1 MTIKICSISLIDN
14 LLKKKDFNMMIK
26 MTGKIYIVGIGPGS
40 SEYLTKLAID
50 TVKNSDYTVGST
62 RAIELFDDVQNK
74 IAFNVKELLDK
85 LNEGVELACEGNTV
99 SILSTGD
106 PGFSGVLN
114 TVLRISDEKGFDK
127 SNIEVIPGISSLQ
140 LAAAR
145 NHIQWDNANVMTFH
159 GRENIEEILPVIN
172 NGKTTI
178 ALPSRK
184 VKDMAQFL
192 LDNGVDENRKV
203 VVCERLSYDD
213 EKIVESTLKD
223 IAESEFTYMCI
234 MVIY

>member
-1 MTIKICSISLIDN
+1 MEN
-14 LLKKKDFNMMIK
+14 
-26 MTGKIYIVGIGPGS
+26 KIYIIGIGPGS
-40 SEYLTKLAID
+40 SEYLTKKAVD
-50 TVKNSDYTVGST
+50 TVKTSDYTVGST
-62 RAIELFDDVQNK
+62 RAIDLFDDVNNK
-74 IAFNVKELLDK
+74 IAFNVKDLLDK
-85 LNEGVELACEGNTV
+85 LEKGVDLAFEGNTV

-114 TVLRISDEKGFDK
+114 TVLRIANEKNFPEEK
-127 SNIEVIPGISSLQ
+127 IEVIPGISSLQ

-159 GRENIEEILPVIN
+159 GRENIEDILKVIN

-178 ALPSRK
+178 ALPSKK
-184 VKDMAQFL
+184 VRDMAQFL
-192 LDNGVDENRKV
+192 LDNGVDEHREV

-213 EKIVESTLKD
+213 EKIVRSTLKD
-223 IAESEFTYMCI
+223 IANSEFTYMCI

>member
-1 MTIKICSISLIDN
+1 MEN
-14 LLKKKDFNMMIK
+14 
-26 MTGKIYIVGIGPGS
+26 KIYIIGIGPGS
-40 SEYLTKLAID
+40 SEYLTKKAVD
-50 TVKNSDYTVGST
+50 TVKTSDYTVGST
-62 RAIELFDDVQNK
+62 RAIDLFDDVNNK
-74 IAFNVKELLDK
+74 IAFNVKDLLDK
-85 LNEGVELACEGNTV
+85 LEKGVDLAIEGNTV

-114 TVLRISDEKGFDK
+114 TVLRIANEKNFPEEK
-127 SNIEVIPGISSLQ
+127 IEVIPGISSLQ

-159 GRENIEEILPVIN
+159 GRENIEDILKVIN

-178 ALPSRK
+178 ALPSKK

-192 LDNGVDENRKV
+192 LDNGVDEHREV

-213 EKIVESTLKD
+213 EKIVRSTLKD
-223 IAESEFTYMCI
+223 IANSEFTYMCI

>member
-1 MTIKICSISLIDN
+1 MEN
-14 LLKKKDFNMMIK
+14 
-26 MTGKIYIVGIGPGS
+26 KIYIIGIGPGS
-40 SEYLTKLAID
+40 SEYLTKKAVD
-50 TVKNSDYTVGST
+50 TVKTSDYTVGST
-62 RAIELFDDVQNK
+62 RAIDLFDDVNNK
-74 IAFNVKELLDK
+74 IAFNVKDLLDK
-85 LNEGVELACEGNTV
+85 LEKGVDLAIEGNTV

-114 TVLRISDEKGFDK
+114 TVLRIVNEKNFPEEK
-127 SNIEVIPGISSLQ
+127 IEVIPGISSLQ

-159 GRENIEEILPVIN
+159 GRENIEDILKVIN

-178 ALPSRK
+178 ALPSKK
-184 VKDMAQFL
+184 VRDMAQFL
-192 LDNGVDENRKV
+192 LDNGVDEHREV

-213 EKIVESTLKD
+213 EKIVRSTLKD
-223 IAESEFTYMCI
+223 IANSEFTYMCI

>member
-1 MTIKICSISLIDN
+1 
-14 LLKKKDFNMMIK
+14 MIK
-26 MTGKIYIVGIGPGS
+26 MTGKIYIIGIGPGS
-40 SEYLTKLAID
+40 SEYLTKKAVD
-50 TVKNSDYTVGST
+50 TVKASDYTVGST
-62 RAIELFDDVQNK
+62 RAIELFDEVNNK
-74 IAFNVKELLDK
+74 IAFNVKELVEK
-85 LNEGVELACEGNTV
+85 LEEGVDLAINGNTV

-127 SNIEVIPGISSLQ
+127 ENIEVIPGISSLQ

-145 NHIQWDNANVMTFH
+145 TQIQWDNANVMTFH
-159 GRENIEEILPVIN
+159 GRENIEDILPVIN
-172 NGKTTI
+172 NGKVTI

-184 VKDMAQFL
+184 VRDMAQFL
-192 LDNGVDENRKV
+192 LDNGIDEDRKV
-203 VVCERLSYDD
+203 VVCERLSYPD
-213 EKIVESTLKD
+213 ERIVESTLGE

>member
-1 MTIKICSISLIDN
+1 
-14 LLKKKDFNMMIK
+14 MMIE
-26 MTGKIYIVGIGPGS
+26 MTGKIYIIGIGPGA
-40 SEYLTKLAID
+40 SEYLTKKAVD
-50 TVKNSDYTVGST
+50 TVKMSDYTVGST

-85 LNEGVELACEGNTV
+85 LEEGVQLACDGNTV

-114 TVLRISDEKGFDK
+114 TVLRISGEKGFDK
-127 SNIEVIPGISSLQ
+127 ENIEVIPGISSLQ

-145 NHIQWDNANVMTFH
+145 CHIQWDNANVMTFH

-172 NGKTTI
+172 NGKITI

-192 LDNGVDENRKV
+192 LDNGVEADREV
-203 VVCERLSYDD
+203 IVCERLSYPD
-213 EKIVESTLKD
+213 ERIVDSTLKE
-223 IAESEFTYMCI
+223 IAQSEFTYMCI
-234 MVIY
+234 MVIK

>member
-1 MTIKICSISLIDN
+1 MEN
-14 LLKKKDFNMMIK
+14 
-26 MTGKIYIVGIGPGS
+26 KIYIIGIGPGS
-40 SEYLTKLAID
+40 SEYLTKKAVD
-50 TVKNSDYTVGST
+50 TVKTSDYTVGST
-62 RAIELFDDVQNK
+62 RAIDLFDDVNNK
-74 IAFNVKELLDK
+74 IAFNVKDLLDK
-85 LNEGVELACEGNTV
+85 LEKGVDLAIEGNTV

-114 TVLRISDEKGFDK
+114 TVLRIANEKNFPEEK
-127 SNIEVIPGISSLQ
+127 IEVIPGISSLQ

-159 GRENIEEILPVIN
+159 GRENIEDILKVIN

-178 ALPSRK
+178 ALPSKK
-184 VKDMAQFL
+184 VRDMAQFL
-192 LDNGVDENRKV
+192 LDKGVDEHREV

-213 EKIVESTLKD
+213 EKIVRSTLKD
-223 IAESEFTYMCI
+223 IANSEFTYMCI

>member
-1 MTIKICSISLIDN
+1 MEN
-14 LLKKKDFNMMIK
+14 
-26 MTGKIYIVGIGPGS
+26 KIYIIGIGPGS
-40 SEYLTKLAID
+40 SEYLTKKAVD
-50 TVKNSDYTVGST
+50 TVKTSDYTVGST
-62 RAIELFDDVQNK
+62 RAIDLFDDVNNK
-74 IAFNVKELLDK
+74 IAFNVKDLLDK
-85 LNEGVELACEGNTV
+85 LEKGVDLAIEGNTV

-114 TVLRISDEKGFDK
+114 TVLRIAREKNFPEEK
-127 SNIEVIPGISSLQ
+127 IEVIPGISSLQ

-159 GRENIEEILPVIN
+159 GRENIEDILKVIN

-178 ALPSRK
+178 ALPSKK
-184 VKDMAQFL
+184 VRDMAQFL
-192 LDNGVDENRKV
+192 LDNGVDEHREV

-213 EKIVESTLKD
+213 EKIVWSTLKD
-223 IAESEFTYMCI
+223 IANSEFTYMCI

>member
-1 MTIKICSISLIDN
+1 MEN
-14 LLKKKDFNMMIK
+14 
-26 MTGKIYIVGIGPGS
+26 KIYIIGIGPGS
-40 SEYLTKLAID
+40 SEYLTKKAVD
-50 TVKNSDYTVGST
+50 TLKTSDYTVGST
-62 RAIELFDDVQNK
+62 RAIDLFDDVNNK
-74 IAFNVKELLDK
+74 IAFNVKDLLDK
-85 LNEGVELACEGNTV
+85 LEKGVDLAIEGNTV

-114 TVLRISDEKGFDK
+114 TVLRIANEKNFPEEK
-127 SNIEVIPGISSLQ
+127 IEVIPGISSLQ

-159 GRENIEEILPVIN
+159 GRENIEDILKVIN

-178 ALPSRK
+178 ALPSKK
-184 VKDMAQFL
+184 VRDMAQFL
-192 LDNGVDENRKV
+192 LDNGVDEHREV

-213 EKIVESTLKD
+213 EKIVRSTLKD
-223 IAESEFTYMCI
+223 IANSEFTYMCI

>member
-1 MTIKICSISLIDN
+1 
-14 LLKKKDFNMMIK
+14 MIK
-26 MTGKIYIVGIGPGS
+26 MTGKIYIVGIGPGG
-40 SEYLTKLAID
+40 SEYLTKKAVD
-50 TVKNSDYTVGST
+50 TVKTSDYTVGST
-62 RAIELFDDVQNK
+62 RAIDLFEDVNNK

-85 LNEGVELACEGNTV
+85 LEEGVQLACDGHTV

-114 TVLRISDEKGFDK
+114 TVLRISSEKNFNK
-127 SNIEVIPGISSLQ
+127 ENIEVIPGISSLQ
-140 LAAAR
+140 LAAAK

-159 GRENIEEILPVIN
+159 GRENIEDILPVIN

-192 LDNGVDENRKV
+192 LDNGVEENRKV
-203 VVCERLSYDD
+203 VVCERLSYPD
-213 EKIVESTLKD
+213 ERIVESTLKD
-223 IAESEFTYMCI
+223 IAQSEFTYMCI
-234 MVIY
+234 MIIY

>member
-1 MTIKICSISLIDN
+1 MEN
-14 LLKKKDFNMMIK
+14 
-26 MTGKIYIVGIGPGS
+26 KIYIIGIGPGS
-40 SEYLTKLAID
+40 SEYLTKKAVD
-50 TVKNSDYTVGST
+50 TVKTSDYTVGST
-62 RAIELFDDVQNK
+62 RAIDLFDDVNNK
-74 IAFNVKELLDK
+74 IAFNVKDLLDK
-85 LNEGVELACEGNTV
+85 LEKGVDLAIEGNTV

-114 TVLRISDEKGFDK
+114 TVLRIANEKNFPEEK
-127 SNIEVIPGISSLQ
+127 IEVIPGISSLQ

-159 GRENIEEILPVIN
+159 GRKNIEDILKVIN

-178 ALPSRK
+178 ALPSKK
-184 VKDMAQFL
+184 VRDMAQFL
-192 LDNGVDENRKV
+192 LDNGVDEHREV

-213 EKIVESTLKD
+213 EKIVRSTLKD
-223 IAESEFTYMCI
+223 IANSEFTYMCI

>member
-1 MTIKICSISLIDN
+1 MGCSYSKEFSTTAFTNVENIFI
-14 LLKKKDFNMMIK
+14 
-26 MTGKIYIVGIGPGS
+26 
-40 SEYLTKLAID
+40 SEYLTKKAID
-50 TVKNSDYTVGST
+50 TVKASDYTVGST

-85 LNEGVELACEGNTV
+85 LEEGVKLACDGNTV

-114 TVLRISDEKGFDK
+114 TVLRISSEKGFPK
-127 SNIEVIPGISSLQ
+127 ESIEVIPGISSLQ
-140 LAAAR
+140 LAAAKC
-145 NHIQWDNANVMTFH
+145 HIQWDSANVMTFH
-159 GRENIEEILPVIN
+159 GRENIEDILPVIN

-192 LDNGVDENRKV
+192 IDNGVDENREV
-203 VVCERLSYDD
+203 VVCERLSYPD
-213 EKIVESTLKD
+213 ERIVDATLKE
-223 IAESEFTYMCI
+223 IAQSEFTYMCI
-234 MVIY
+234 MVIK

>member
-1 MTIKICSISLIDN
+1 
-14 LLKKKDFNMMIK
+14 
-26 MTGKIYIVGIGPGS
+26 MTGKIYIVGIGPGG
-40 SEYLTKLAID
+40 SEYLTKKAVD
-50 TVKNSDYTVGST
+50 TVKTSDYTVGST
-62 RAIELFDDVQNK
+62 RAIDLFEDVNNK

-85 LNEGVELACEGNTV
+85 LEEGVQLACDGNTV

-114 TVLRISDEKGFDK
+114 TVLRISSEKNFNKD
-127 SNIEVIPGISSLQ
+127 NIEVIPGISSLQ
-140 LAAAR
+140 LAAAK

-159 GRENIEEILPVIN
+159 GRENIEDILPVIN

-192 LDNGVDENRKV
+192 LDNGVEENRKV
-203 VVCERLSYDD
+203 VVCERLSYPD
-213 EKIVESTLKD
+213 ERIVESTLKD
-223 IAESEFTYMCI
+223 IAQSEFTYMCI
-234 MVIY
+234 IIIYP

>member
-1 MTIKICSISLIDN
+1 MENKIFII
-14 LLKKKDFNMMIK
+14 
-26 MTGKIYIVGIGPGS
+26 GIGPGS
-40 SEYLTKLAID
+40 SEYLTKKAID
-50 TVKNSDYTVGST
+50 TVKASDYTVGST
-62 RAIELFDDVQNK
+62 RAIDLFEDVNNK
-74 IAFNVKELLDK
+74 ITFNAGDLLEK
-85 LNEGVELACEGNTV
+85 LEKGVDLAIKGNTV

-114 TVLRISDEKGFDK
+114 TVLRIANDK
-127 SNIEVIPGISSLQ
+127 NFPKENIEVIPGISSLQ

-145 NHIQWDNANVMTFH
+145 NYIQWDNANIMTFH
-159 GRENIEEILPVIN
+159 GRENIEDILKVIN
-172 NGKTTI
+172 NGKPTI

-184 VKDMAQFL
+184 VRDMAQFL

-213 EKIVESTLKD
+213 EKIVASTLKD
-223 IAESEFTYMCI
+223 IANSEFTYMCI

>member
-1 MTIKICSISLIDN
+1 MEN
-14 LLKKKDFNMMIK
+14 
-26 MTGKIYIVGIGPGS
+26 KIYIIGIGPGS
-40 SEYLTKLAID
+40 SEYLTKKAVD
-50 TVKNSDYTVGST
+50 TVST
-62 RAIELFDDVQNK
+62 RAIDLFDDVNNK
-74 IAFNVKELLDK
+74 IAFNVKDLLDK
-85 LNEGVELACEGNTV
+85 LEKGVDLAIEGNTV

-114 TVLRISDEKGFDK
+114 TVLRIANEKNFPEEK
-127 SNIEVIPGISSLQ
+127 IEVIPGISSLQ

-159 GRENIEEILPVIN
+159 GRENIEDILKVIN

-178 ALPSRK
+178 ALPSKK
-184 VKDMAQFL
+184 VRDMAQFL
-192 LDNGVDENRKV
+192 LDNGVDEHREV

-213 EKIVESTLKD
+213 EKIVRSTLKD
-223 IAESEFTYMCI
+223 IANSEFTYMCI